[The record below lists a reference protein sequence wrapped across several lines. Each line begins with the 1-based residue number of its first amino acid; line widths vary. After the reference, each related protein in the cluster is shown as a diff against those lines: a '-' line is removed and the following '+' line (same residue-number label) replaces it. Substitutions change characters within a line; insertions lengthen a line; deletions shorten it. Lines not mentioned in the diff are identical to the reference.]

1 MVEIAERLRALVRET
16 VPEAGER
23 AYTGWHAIGYR
34 TREAG
39 YFAGIFPRD
48 DHCDLLF
55 EHGIELT
62 DPDGVL
68 EGDGTQTRYIRIWDP
83 DEIPVD
89 AASRLLRE
97 AVEY

>member
-1 MVEIAERLRALVRET
+1 VVDIAERLRALVRET
-16 VPEAGER
+16 VPEAEER

-48 DHCDLLF
+48 EHCDLLF
-55 EHGIELT
+55 EHGTGLA

-83 DEIPVD
+83 GEIPLE
-89 AASRLLRE
+89 AARRLLRE
-97 AVEY
+97 AVA